1 MVMPLLIAAV
11 ILLFVVTLALVRLR
25 VGRQR
30 QLAYIANKLHDILN
44 EGGSGSLLLHT
55 DDRNMRELLV
65 AANRLLAAS
74 SGAKADYARAERSTK
89 QMLANMSHD
98 LKTPLTVV
106 LGLTESIASDLSL
119 GEEERIAMSAKA
131 HERASDML
139 RLMNQFF
146 DLARLES
153 GDQAIPLANLN
164 VSEVCTAQVL
174 YYHDLI
180 EREGLEAVIAVP
192 ESPVYAL
199 VNEEALGRVLRNLI
213 SNAIRYG
220 RAGGVIGLSV
230 AEDEQEARIEV
241 WDRGAGI
248 REQDQER
255 VFERLYTL
263 EDSRNPTYQGSGLGL
278 TITKRLV
285 ELMGADIRLSS
296 VPYERTVF
304 TVRFKKLS
312 ARQESTST

>member
-1 MVMPLLIAAV
+1 MAMILLTASLVLLLI
-11 ILLFVVTLALVRLR
+11 VTLALLRLHT
-25 VGRQR
+25 GRQR
-30 QLAYIANKLHDILN
+30 QLAYIAKTLHDILD
-44 EGGSGSLLLHT
+44 EGGAGRLLLHT
-55 DDRNMRELLV
+55 DDPEMRKLLI
-65 AANRLLAAS
+65 ALNRLLAAS
-74 SGAKADYARAERSTK
+74 SSAKADYARAERSTK
-89 QMLANMSHD
+89 QMIANMSHD

-106 LGLTESIASDLSL
+106 LGLTESIARDRSL

-139 RLMNQFF
+139 HLMNQFF

-153 GDQAIPLANLN
+153 GDHQAIPLERRN
-164 VSEVCTAQVL
+164 VGEICAAQAL
-174 YYHDLI
+174 YYHDLM
-180 EREGLEAVIAVP
+180 EREGLEAVIAIP

-199 VNEEALGRVLRNLI
+199 VNEEALGRVLRNLL

-220 RAGGVIGLSV
+220 RAGGVIGLTVS
-230 AEDEQEARIEV
+230 ESERGARIEI

-263 EDSRNPTYQGSGLGL
+263 EDSRNPAYQGSGLGL

-296 VPYERTVF
+296 VPYERTAF
-304 TVRFKKLS
+304 TVQFMRLS
-312 ARQESTST
+312 GGHD